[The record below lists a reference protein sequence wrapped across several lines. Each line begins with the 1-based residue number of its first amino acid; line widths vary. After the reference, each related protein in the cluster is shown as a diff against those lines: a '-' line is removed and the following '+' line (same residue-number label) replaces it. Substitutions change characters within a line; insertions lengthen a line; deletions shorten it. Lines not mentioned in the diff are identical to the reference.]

1 MTDITDCYARVR
13 AFTERLAEPLEP
25 EDMVVQTMPDVSPT
39 KWHLAHTTWFFETF
53 VLRRADPA
61 YEPYHPRFEE
71 LFNSYYQSVGPQY
84 PRPRRGLLS
93 RPTVDEVR
101 RYRAHVDAEMTHRLD
116 GGELDAM
123 LGVIEL
129 GLAHEEQHQELVLTD
144 IKHVL
149 AENPLHPPYVARA
162 HAPLD
167 APDALDWIAFDGG
180 LREIGFEGRGFAFDN
195 ESPRH
200 SVYLAPFEI
209 ASRPVTNGE
218 YIAFIEDG
226 GYATHRHWHSEGWS
240 RVQDQKWGTPL
251 YWEERDGTFWHYTL
265 EGARE
270 VDPSEPVCHLSF
282 FEASAYAAWAGARL
296 PTEAEWEVASEGRA
310 IDGTFVDG
318 GEFHPTRARDGDW
331 FGQVWEHT
339 SSSYAPY
346 PGYRPFE
353 GALGEYNGK
362 FMCNQYVLRGGSCFT
377 SRSHMRR
384 TYRNFFPADARW
396 QMTGLRLA
404 RDA

>member
-1 MTDITDCYARVR
+1 MTEISDRYARVR

-53 VLRRADPA
+53 VLRRSAQGSDP
-61 YEPYHPRFEE
+61 YDPRFEE
-71 LFNSYYQSVGPQY
+71 LFNSYYQSVGPQF

-93 RPTVDEVR
+93 RPTVDEIR

-116 GGELDAM
+116 RGELDA
-123 LGVIEL
+123 LLDVIEV

-149 AENPLHPPYVARA
+149 AENPLRPPYVARTHDPTEPA
-162 HAPLD
+162 DPLRW
-167 APDALDWIAFDGG
+167 LGFDGG

-200 SVYLAPFEI
+200 KVYLAPFEI
-209 ASRPVTNGE
+209 ASRLVTNAE

-226 GYATHRHWHSEGWS
+226 GYETHQNWHSEGWA
-240 RVQDQKWGTPL
+240 RVQAEGWRAPL
-251 YWEERDGTFWHYTL
+251 YWERRDGSWWHYTL
-265 EGARE
+265 EGMRE
-270 VDPSEPVCHLSF
+270 VDPNEPVCHVSF
-282 FEASAYAAWAGARL
+282 FEASAFAAWAGARL
-296 PTEAEWEVASEGRA
+296 PSEAEWEVASEGA
-310 IDGTFVDG
+310 TIDGTFVDG
-318 GEFHPTRARDGDW
+318 FELHPTRARTGDW

-339 SSSYAPY
+339 SSDYAPY

-377 SRSHMRR
+377 SKTHVRR
-384 TYRNFFPADARW
+384 TYRNFFPTHARW